1 MLIRNAS
8 DGTLILAYFVL
19 TAIAMIV
26 ILVQIAR
33 RFGRPE

>member
-1 MLIRNAS
+1 MLLRNAW
-8 DGTLILAYFVL
+8 DETFILFYFAL

-26 ILVQIAR
+26 MLVQIAR